1 MNEDLKESYRITIE
15 EELKSF
21 FYNRRRLSEI
31 NAKIK
36 LIKLFYLKELSKV
49 SKLYVKAFE
58 NIIVLLI
65 NNLDDISLTWIAD
78 KLNELDVKI
87 INGYNMKFINKP
99 NKISKVARKYFYKGK
114 ILESKYKKIM
124 YNL

>member
-1 MNEDLKESYRITIE
+1 MNEDLKESYMITIE

-99 NKISKVARKYFYKGK
+99 NKISKIGRA
-114 ILESKYKKIM
+114 
-124 YNL
+124 